1 MGMVR
6 IGKTARLQVIRM
18 FDFGVFLHGD
28 NLGDILVPARFV
40 PRGCRPDDW
49 LDVFVY
55 LDSDDNIIAT
65 TEKPYVEVGECAYL
79 EVIDK
84 NAVGVFMNWGL
95 TKDLF
100 VPFNQQRVPMEKG
113 RSYVVYVYEDK
124 SGRICG
130 STKLDHF
137 LDEYADGHFERGQEV
152 DLLIAGRSPL
162 GYKAVINGTHLGLLY
177 NSDLLAPVKTGQY
190 IKGYI
195 KNIRPDEAIDLSLQQ
210 QGQIMRDSLPE
221 KILADL
227 KARGGISHLTDK
239 SPAEEIFARYQVSKS
254 NYKKAIGQLYKDKKI
269 LLTKNEITLV

>member
-1 MGMVR
+1 MVQ
-6 IGKTARLQVIRM
+6 IGKSARLQVVRM
-18 FDFGVFLHGD
+18 FDFGVFLHSD
-28 NLGDILVPARFV
+28 NLGDILVPARYV

-55 LDSDDNIIAT
+55 LDSEDTIIAT

-79 EVIDK
+79 EVIDT
-84 NAVGVFMNWGL
+84 NSVGVFLDWGL
-95 TKDLF
+95 SKDLF

-113 RSYVVYVYEDK
+113 RSYVVYVFEDK
-124 SGRICG
+124 SGRICA

-137 LDEYADGHFERGQEV
+137 LSEYAEGRFEPHQEV

-177 NSDLLAPVKTGQY
+177 NSDLLTPVKTGQY

-195 KNIRPDEAIDLSLQQ
+195 KNIRPDDAIDLSLQQ
-210 QGQIMRDSLPE
+210 QGQIMRDSLSE

-227 KARGGISHLTDK
+227 KACGGISHLTDK
-239 SPAEEIFARYQVSKS
+239 SSAEEIFARYRVSKG

-269 LLTKNEITLV
+269 LLTKDQITLV